1 MDIFENVLNKTKV
14 AFSVAKNKTEEVVT
28 VQKKKYNISTLENE
42 RNLDLQ
48 RLGFIYYKSLKN
60 TDIEDDYIRTLVY
73 PAHGQIRHIMILMVT
88 QTDRSRKVIRI
99 FLPRSSGQTCWIL

>member
-14 AFSVAKNKTEEVVT
+14 AFSVAKNKTEEVIT

-60 TDIEDDYIRTLVY
+60 TDIEDDYIRTLVESI
-73 PAHGQIRHIMILMVT
+73 AQKNLEIKEIREEIENIKNKDENFEDE
-88 QTDRSRKVIRI
+88 TDE
-99 FLPRSSGQTCWIL
+99 